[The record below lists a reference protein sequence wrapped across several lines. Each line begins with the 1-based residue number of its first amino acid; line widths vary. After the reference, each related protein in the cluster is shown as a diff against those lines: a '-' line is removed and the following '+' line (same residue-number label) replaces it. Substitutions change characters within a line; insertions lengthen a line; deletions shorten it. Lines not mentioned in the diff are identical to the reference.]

1 MSVLIPLPVSNG
13 QAPAA
18 APSRSPGLWQLGIE
32 AQELTSQIAR
42 LAEQLDA
49 EDEATRADAIAELE
63 AALLVEEGN
72 RQALVAKAD
81 ATYWVIEHLRAQA
94 AYRSQQARRLTELAR
109 ADAAR
114 ADSLEQSL
122 VLVLTRL
129 EPGAVRFTLP
139 HHELSSRRSQAVVI
153 EDEEALD
160 PRWLVVKST
169 AQPDKV
175 AIKEALRAGQEI
187 PGAQLVSRR
196 SWRIR

>member
-1 MSVLIPLPVSNG
+1 MSVLIPLPVCSG
-13 QAPAA
+13 QP
-18 APSRSPGLWQLGIE
+18 PSATPHRSSGLWQLGIE

-49 EDEATRADAIAELE
+49 DDEATRSEAIAALE
-63 AALLVEEGN
+63 GALMAEEGN

-81 ATYWVIEHLRAQA
+81 ATCWVIEHLRAQA
-94 AYRSQQARRLTELAR
+94 AYRSQQAKRLTELAR

-129 EPGAVRFTLP
+129 EPGAVRFSFP

-175 AIKEALRAGQEI
+175 AIREALRAGQEI
-187 PGAQLVSRR
+187 PGVQLVSRR

>member
-1 MSVLIPLPVSNG
+1 MSVLIPLPVSSG

-18 APSRSPGLWQLGIE
+18 APPRSPGLWQLGIE

-42 LAEQLDA
+42 QAEQLDA
-49 EDEATRADAIAELE
+49 EDEATRTEAIAALE
-63 AALLVEEGN
+63 AALLAEEGN

-81 ATYWVIEHLRAQA
+81 ATCWVIEHLRAQA
-94 AYRSQQARRLTELAR
+94 TYRSQQARRLTELAR
-109 ADAAR
+109 SDAAS
-114 ADSLEQSL
+114 AESLEQSL
-122 VLVLTRL
+122 VLVLTPL
-129 EPGAVRFTLP
+129 EPGAVRFSFP

-153 EDEEALD
+153 EDEEVLH

-175 AIKEALRAGQEI
+175 AIKET
-187 PGAQLVSRR
+187 